1 METEAIM
8 HLQAQLL
15 KDMERFGDLMNR
27 YTLGDVS
34 VKTERDQ
41 LEGAVEVKL
50 AILEGLKERQDR
62 EEMDVFED
70 VDVLWED
77 VEEDEEW

>member
-1 METEAIM
+1 METEAIA

-50 AILEGLKERQDR
+50 AILEGLKQRQDMEAANFF
-62 EEMDVFED
+62 EEMDVLE
-70 VDVLWED
+70 ED